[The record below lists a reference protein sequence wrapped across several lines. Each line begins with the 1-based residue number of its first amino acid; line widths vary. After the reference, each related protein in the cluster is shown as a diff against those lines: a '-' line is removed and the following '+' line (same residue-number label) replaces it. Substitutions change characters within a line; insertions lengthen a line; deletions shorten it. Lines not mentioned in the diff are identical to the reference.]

1 MNLDSS
7 DGLMLGQHVYIE
19 NDEGQEDQK
28 AGLWL
33 SEVYISDTDTDQPYV
48 WAMGK
53 DKKLEKRSVILGQYD
68 EELGEYEIVDGLTK
82 DDYIAY
88 PAENLKEG
96 MATTKNREEAVE
108 SDNVDMEPVS
118 DMSSDEL
125 PADDN
130 MDSIDYGYDGTD
142 DTMISDYDTGDMTDD
157 SEEMTDDW
165 EIDDGS
171 WDDTAD
177 MTDGD
182 LPDEDLVPIQDDTEA
197 E

>member
-1 MNLDSS
+1 
-7 DGLMLGQHVYIE
+7 
-19 NDEGQEDQK
+19 
-28 AGLWL
+28 
-33 SEVYISDTDTDQPYV
+33 
-48 WAMGK
+48 MGK

>member
-1 MNLDSS
+1 
-7 DGLMLGQHVYIE
+7 
-19 NDEGQEDQK
+19 
-28 AGLWL
+28 
-33 SEVYISDTDTDQPYV
+33 
-48 WAMGK
+48 
-53 DKKLEKRSVILGQYD
+53 
-68 EELGEYEIVDGLTK
+68 
-82 DDYIAY
+82 
-88 PAENLKEG
+88 

-142 DTMISDYDTGDMTDD
+142 DTMISDYDAGDMTDD
-157 SEEMTDDW
+157 SEE
-165 EIDDGS
+165 
-171 WDDTAD
+171 